1 MQTFASIALLAL
13 VAPIFA
19 VPFEQ
24 LEARD
29 YYDDNTPS
37 SVVVFAVPTTAVSV
51 FAIPTT
57 ADTLFPSQFRIA
69 PSPTSDGAPEHTG
82 AHEEGEDGHS
92 RFGHPF
98 PSGTGVP
105 HHTHHTH
112 THTHTGTFKLHPT
125 GKPHEGFE
133 SFRSHHKGESY
144 DDYESFKLHPTGEPH
159 ERYENR
165 ISSFRFNAVT
175 NLIHSHHPY

>member
-29 YYDDNTPS
+29 YYDDNTS
-37 SVVVFAVPTTAVSV
+37 SSVSV

-57 ADTLFPSQFRIA
+57 DVPHIRPVESLFPSQLTIA

-82 AHEEGEDGHS
+82 AHEEGEHRHS
-92 RFGHPF
+92 RSGHPF
-98 PSGTGVP
+98 PSGTGFA

-133 SFRSHHKGESY
+133 SFRSQHTGESH
-144 DDYESFKLHPTGEPH
+144 DEYESFKLHPTGEPH
-159 ERYENR
+159 ERYEDR